1 MHVTIC
7 LLVMVGI
14 IDDRRGSRIGTKEN
28 WERERRKI

>member
-28 WERERRKI
+28 